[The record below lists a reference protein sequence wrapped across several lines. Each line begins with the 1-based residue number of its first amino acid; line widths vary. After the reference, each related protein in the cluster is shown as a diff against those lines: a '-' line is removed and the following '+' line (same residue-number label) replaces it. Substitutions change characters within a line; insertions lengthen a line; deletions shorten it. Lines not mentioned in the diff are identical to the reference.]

1 MFKLPTEIQQY
12 IYSFDRTYREG
23 FYNCLFDISEQLY
36 VKSLFSYKRP
46 GFEGSENAMIEEYRF
61 LGINRRTLTDEQC
74 AEYMDRN
81 KRYKFLVDTYFH
93 TERPYFNCFYTWFG
107 RNAKNL
113 RRITMLRTL

>member
-12 IYSFDRTYREG
+12 IYSFDRTYRDV

-36 VKSLFSYKRP
+36 VKSLFFYKRP
-46 GFEGSENAMIEEYRF
+46 GFQGSENAMIEEYRF
-61 LGINRRTLTDEQC
+61 LGIVRKMYTDQQC
-74 AEYMDRN
+74 AEYITKN

-93 TERPYFNCFYTWFG
+93 TEGPDFNSFYTWFG

-113 RRITMLRTL
+113 AMLRTL